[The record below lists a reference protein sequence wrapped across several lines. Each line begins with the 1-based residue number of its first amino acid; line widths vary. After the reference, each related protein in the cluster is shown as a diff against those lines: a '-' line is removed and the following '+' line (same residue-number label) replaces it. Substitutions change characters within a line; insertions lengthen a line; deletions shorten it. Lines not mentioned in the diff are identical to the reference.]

1 MKKENSDLEKM
12 GKDRKKAEEA
22 YLESMNRNIE
32 IERIKRDGITNV
44 EELVMYIADI
54 VESVQHSEDLARMNN
69 NPIVYSEAIGIRRE
83 MNKLFMLVTKDGT
96 AVEAMD
102 GTEEAHREKN
112 DGEEGYT

>member
-1 MKKENSDLEKM
+1 MGKVNDDLEKM
-12 GKDRKKAEEA
+12 NKDRRKAEEA
-22 YLESMNRNIE
+22 YLESVE
-32 IERIKRDGITNV
+32 KKLEVERIKRDGISNA
-44 EELVMYIADI
+44 EDLVIYISDV

-83 MNKLFMLVTKDGT
+83 MNKLFLLLMRD
-96 AVEAMD
+96 EAPEEVMD